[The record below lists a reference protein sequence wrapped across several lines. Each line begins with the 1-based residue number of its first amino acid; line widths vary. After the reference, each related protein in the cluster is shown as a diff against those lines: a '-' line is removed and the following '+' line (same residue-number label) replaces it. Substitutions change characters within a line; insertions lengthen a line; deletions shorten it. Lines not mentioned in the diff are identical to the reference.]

1 MPTILAQADPFIVL
15 WVLLIIAFV
24 IGELISVGLTS
35 IWFAAG
41 ALAALLL
48 ALLGVGPLVQ
58 FAVFL
63 IVSIVLLLS
72 TRSWAQRFI
81 NSRTQK
87 TNADSIIGQTIR
99 IAERVSNRD
108 QTGMAIVHGQEWTV
122 RARSDDEVIEKD
134 QNAKVVEISG
144 GKLIVEKEG

>member
-41 ALAALLL
+41 SLAALLL

-144 GKLIVEKEG
+144 VKLIVEKEG

>member
-15 WVLLIIAFV
+15 WVILMIAFV

-41 ALAALLL
+41 AFVALIL
-48 ALLGVGPLVQ
+48 ALLGAGPLVQ
-58 FAVFL
+58 FAAFL
-63 IVSIVLLLS
+63 VVSVVLLLS

-108 QTGMAIVHGQEWTV
+108 QTGMAVVHGQEWTV

-144 GKLIVEKEG
+144 VKLIVEKEG

>member
-1 MPTILAQADPFIVL
+1 M
-15 WVLLIIAFV
+15 
-24 IGELISVGLTS
+24 GLTS

-144 GKLIVEKEG
+144 VKLIVEKEG

>member
-122 RARSDDEVIEKD
+122 RARSNDEVIEKD

-144 GKLIVEKEG
+144 VKLIVEKEG

>member
-144 GKLIVEKEG
+144 VKLIVEKEG

>member
-122 RARSDDEVIEKD
+122 RASSDDEVIEKD

-144 GKLIVEKEG
+144 VKLIVEKEG

>member
-15 WVLLIIAFV
+15 WVRLIIAFV

-144 GKLIVEKEG
+144 VKLIVEKEG

>member
-1 MPTILAQADPFIVL
+1 MPTIRAQADPFIVL

-144 GKLIVEKEG
+144 VKLIVEKEG

>member
-15 WVLLIIAFV
+15 WVILMIAFV

-35 IWFAAG
+35 LWFAAG

-144 GKLIVEKEG
+144 VKLIVEKEG

>member
-99 IAERVSNRD
+99 IAERGSNRD

-144 GKLIVEKEG
+144 VKLIVEKEG